1 MNYCFVEN
9 NVIADGPRALPKSWR
24 NISGLDQM
32 DNDGLRELGWL
43 PVRLEEG
50 DVQEK
55 FVGSVFAIL
64 PSEVVETKIWRA
76 YTAEE
81 QAEIDTQKAAQ
92 VRRERNTKLTECDW
106 TQLNDTPLDNAAKIQ
121 WTAYRQAL
129 RDVPDQA
136 GFPFDVNW
144 PSVPV

>member
-1 MNYCFVEN
+1 MNYCLVEN
-9 NVIADGPRALPKSWR
+9 GVIADGPRALPKSWR
-24 NISGLDQM
+24 NISGLDM
-32 DNDGLRELGWL
+32 LDNDSLRELGWL

-55 FVGSVFAIL
+55 FVGSSFAIL
-64 PSEVVETKIWRA
+64 PSEVVETKLWRG

-92 VRRERNTKLTECDW
+92 VRRERNAKLTECDW

-121 WTAYRQAL
+121 WTTYRQAL
-129 RDVPDQA
+129 RDVPSQA
-136 GFPFDVNW
+136 GFPHNVVW
-144 PSVPV
+144 PTKP

>member
-1 MNYCFVEN
+1 MNYCLVEN

-24 NISGLDQM
+24 NISGLDM
-32 DNDGLRELGWL
+32 LDNDSLRELGWL

-81 QAEIDTQKAAQ
+81 QAEIDTQKAPQ

-129 RDVPDQA
+129 RDVPSQA
-136 GFPFDVNW
+136 GFPHNVVW
-144 PSVPV
+144 PTKP

>member
-1 MNYCFVEN
+1 MNYCLVEN
-9 NVIADGPRALPKSWR
+9 GVIADGPRALPKSWR
-24 NISGLDQM
+24 NISGLDM
-32 DNDGLRELGWL
+32 LDNDSLRELGWL

-55 FVGSVFAIL
+55 FVGSIFAIL
-64 PSEVVETKIWRA
+64 PSEVVETKLWRG

-92 VRRERNTKLTECDW
+92 VRRERNIKLTECDW

-129 RDVPDQA
+129 RDVPSPA
-136 GFPFDVNW
+136 GFPHNVVW
-144 PSVPV
+144 PTKP

>member
-24 NISGLDQM
+24 NISGLDM
-32 DNDGLRELGWL
+32 LDNDSLRELGWL

-55 FVGSVFAIL
+55 FVGSIFAIL
-64 PSEVVETKIWRA
+64 PSEVVETKLWRG

-92 VRRERNTKLTECDW
+92 VRRERNTKLAECDW
-106 TQLNDTPLDNAAKIQ
+106 TQLNDTPLDNTAKIQ

-129 RDVPDQA
+129 RDVPSQA
-136 GFPFDVNW
+136 GFPHNVVW
-144 PSVPV
+144 PTKP

>member
-32 DNDGLRELGWL
+32 DDDGLRELGWL

-129 RDVPDQA
+129 RDVPSQA
-136 GFPFDVNW
+136 GFPHNVVW
-144 PSVPV
+144 PTKP

>member
-1 MNYCFVEN
+1 MNYCLVEN
-9 NVIADGPRALPKSWR
+9 GVIADGPRALPKSWR
-24 NISGLDQM
+24 NISGLDM
-32 DNDGLRELGWL
+32 LDNDSLRELGWL

-55 FVGSVFAIL
+55 FVGSIFAIL
-64 PSEVVETKIWRA
+64 PSEVVETKLWRG

-92 VRRERNTKLTECDW
+92 VRRERNIKLTECDW

-129 RDVPDQA
+129 RDVPSQA
-136 GFPFDVNW
+136 GFPHNVVW
-144 PSVPV
+144 PTKP

>member
-24 NISGLDQM
+24 NISGLDM
-32 DNDGLRELGWL
+32 LDNDSLRELGWL

-129 RDVPDQA
+129 RDVPSQA
-136 GFPFDVNW
+136 GFPHNVVW
-144 PSVPV
+144 PTKP

>member
-24 NISGLDQM
+24 NISGLDM
-32 DNDGLRELGWL
+32 LDNDSLRELGWL

-55 FVGSVFAIL
+55 FVGSIFAIL
-64 PSEVVETKIWRA
+64 PSEVVETKLWRG

-92 VRRERNTKLTECDW
+92 VRRERNIKLTECDW

-129 RDVPDQA
+129 RDVPSQA
-136 GFPFDVNW
+136 GFPHNVVW
-144 PSVPV
+144 PTKP

>member
-24 NISGLDQM
+24 NISGLDM
-32 DNDGLRELGWL
+32 LDNDSLRELGWL

-129 RDVPDQA
+129 RDVPSQA
-136 GFPFDVNW
+136 GFPHNVVW
-144 PSVPV
+144 PAKP

>member
-1 MNYCFVEN
+1 
-9 NVIADGPRALPKSWR
+9 
-24 NISGLDQM
+24 M
-32 DNDGLRELGWL
+32 DDDGLRELGWL

-64 PSEVVETKIWRA
+64 PSEVVETKIWRSC
-76 YTAEE
+76 TAEE
-81 QAEIDTQKAAQ
+81 QAEIDSQKAAD
-92 VRRERNTKLTECDW
+92 VRRQRNSKLTECDW

-129 RDVPDQA
+129 RDVPSQA
-136 GFPFDVNW
+136 GFPHNVVW
-144 PSVPV
+144 PTKP

>member
-9 NVIADGPRALPKSWR
+9 NVIADGPRALPRAWR

-43 PVRLEEG
+43 PVRLVEG

-81 QAEIDTQKAAQ
+81 QAEINSQKAKQ
-92 VRRERNTKLTECDW
+92 VRSERNTKLTECDW

-129 RDVPDQA
+129 RDVPSQA
-136 GFPFDVNW
+136 GFPHNVVW
-144 PSVPV
+144 PTKP

>member
-9 NVIADGPRALPKSWR
+9 NVIADGPRALPRAWR

-32 DNDGLRELGWL
+32 DNDGLLELGWL

-81 QAEIDTQKAAQ
+81 QAEINSQKAKQ
-92 VRRERNTKLTECDW
+92 VRSERNTKLTECDW
-106 TQLNDTPLDNAAKIQ
+106 THPFEEIKSLNYSHELLP
-121 WTAYRQAL
+121 R
-129 RDVPDQA
+129 
-136 GFPFDVNW
+136 
-144 PSVPV
+144 

>member
-1 MNYCFVEN
+1 MNYCLVEN
-9 NVIADGPRALPKSWR
+9 NVIVDGPRALPKAWR
-24 NISGLDQM
+24 NISGLDM
-32 DNDGLRELGWL
+32 LDNDSLRELGWL

-81 QAEIDTQKAAQ
+81 QAEIDNQKAAD
-92 VRRERNTKLTECDW
+92 VRRQRNTKLTECDW
-106 TQLNDTPLDNAAKIQ
+106 TQLNDTPLDNATKIQ

-129 RDVPDQA
+129 RDVPSQA
-136 GFPFDVNW
+136 GFPHNVVW
-144 PSVPV
+144 PTKP

>member
-9 NVIADGPRALPKSWR
+9 GVIADGPRGLPRSWR

-129 RDVPDQA
+129 RDVPSQA
-136 GFPFDVNW
+136 GFPHNVVW
-144 PSVPV
+144 PTKP

>member
-1 MNYCFVEN
+1 MNYCLVEN
-9 NVIADGPRALPKSWR
+9 GVIADGPRALPKSWR
-24 NISGLDQM
+24 NISGLDM
-32 DNDGLRELGWL
+32 LDNDNLRELGWL

-55 FVGSVFAIL
+55 FVGSIFAIL
-64 PSEVVETKIWRA
+64 PSEVVETKLWRG

-92 VRRERNTKLTECDW
+92 VRRERNAKLTECDW

-129 RDVPDQA
+129 RDITTQS
-136 GFPFDVNW
+136 GFPHSVVW
-144 PSVPV
+144 PTKP

>member
-9 NVIADGPRALPKSWR
+9 GVIADGPRGLPRSWR

-32 DNDGLRELGWL
+32 DDDGLRELGWL

-129 RDVPDQA
+129 RDVPSQA
-136 GFPFDVNW
+136 GFPHNVVW
-144 PSVPV
+144 PTKP

>member
-43 PVRLEEG
+43 PVRLVEG

-64 PSEVVETKIWRA
+64 PSEVVETKIWRS
-76 YTAEE
+76 YTPEE
-81 QAEIDTQKAAQ
+81 QAEIDRQKADQ
-92 VRRERNTKLTECDW
+92 VRRERNTKLAECDW
-106 TQLNDTPLDNAAKIQ
+106 TQLNDTPLDNTAKIQ

-129 RDVPDQA
+129 RDVPSQA
-136 GFPFDVNW
+136 GFPHNVVW
-144 PSVPV
+144 PTKP

>member
-9 NVIADGPRALPKSWR
+9 NVIVEGPRGLPRSWR

-50 DVQEK
+50 DVDEK

-64 PSEVVETKIWRA
+64 PSEVVETKMWSK
-76 YTAEE
+76 YTEGE
-81 QAEIDTQKAAQ
+81 LAEIAAQKAQA
-92 VRRERNTKLTECDW
+92 VRSERNAKLTECDW

-129 RDVPDQA
+129 RDVPSQA
-136 GFPFDVNW
+136 GFPDNVVW
-144 PSVPV
+144 PTKH

>member
-9 NVIADGPRALPKSWR
+9 NVIADGPRALPRAWR

-43 PVRLEEG
+43 PVRLVEG

-129 RDVPDQA
+129 RDVPSQA
-136 GFPFDVNW
+136 GFPHNVVW
-144 PSVPV
+144 PTKP

>member
-1 MNYCFVEN
+1 MNYCLVEN

-24 NISGLDQM
+24 NISGLDM
-32 DNDGLRELGWL
+32 LDNDSLRELGWL

-129 RDVPDQA
+129 RDVPSQA
-136 GFPFDVNW
+136 GFPHNVVW
-144 PSVPV
+144 PTKP